1 MTPNLISNFAHELV
15 AIRHDFHMH
24 PELAFEE
31 LRTAKIVA
39 QELVSI
45 GFAVETGVAKTGVV
59 GTITNGTSRK
69 VIAIRADMDAL
80 PIHETTNFE
89 YASKTAGKM
98 HACGHDGH
106 TTMLLGLAR
115 HLAATRNFD
124 GTVHLIFQPA
134 EEDISGAKR
143 MVEEGLFKRLKPNY
157 IFACHNIPGFDVGQI
172 RVRSGAVTAAVEIVD
187 VTIRGLGGHGAIPH
201 QAIDPIVAAASA
213 IMALQTAVSR
223 NTDPLEAAVVTV
235 GSIHGGVIATII
247 PETVELKIGVRTVS
261 KVTHALMFK
270 RVPEILKQQAASFGC
285 VAEVGYGD
293 GISYPPCF
301 NDPVA
306 AGFVRDTALAFGQ
319 FSDAIDMLGPFMFS
333 EDFAFMLEE
342 APGCYF
348 GMGNG
353 PSKSLHD
360 SGYDFNDELL
370 VKGTAFWAA
379 LVARVLPC

>member
-1 MTPNLISNFAHELV
+1 MTAQPISNYAHELL

-31 LRTAKIVA
+31 HRTAKIVA
-39 QELVSI
+39 QELTKA
-45 GFAVETGVAKTGVV
+45 GFSVQTGVAKTGVV
-59 GTITNGTSRK
+59 GTITNGSSRK

-80 PIHETTNFE
+80 PIHETTKLQ
-89 YASKTAGKM
+89 YASRTPGKM

-115 HLAATRNFD
+115 HLATTRNFD
-124 GTVHLIFQPA
+124 GTLHLIFQPA
-134 EEDISGAKR
+134 EEDISGAKL
-143 MVEEGLFKRLKPNY
+143 MVEEGLLKRLKPDQ
-157 IFACHNIPGFDVGQI
+157 IFACHNIPGDAVGQI
-172 RVRSGAVTAAVEIVD
+172 RVRAGAITAAVDIVD

-201 QAIDPIVAAASA
+201 QAIDPIIAASSA

-247 PETVELKIGVRTVS
+247 PDKVELKIGVRTVS
-261 KVTHALMFK
+261 KATHALMAK
-270 RVPEILKQQAASFGC
+270 RVPEIIKQQAASFGC
-285 VAEVGYGD
+285 IAEVGYGE

-301 NDPVA
+301 NDVA
-306 AGFVRDTALAFGQ
+306 SATLVRDTALALGQ
-319 FSDAIDMLGPFMFS
+319 TATAIDMAGPYMFS
-333 EDFAFMLEE
+333 EDFSFLLEE
-342 APGCYF
+342 VPGCYF

-360 SGYDFNDELL
+360 SGYNFNDDLL

-379 LVARVLPC
+379 LVERVLNL